1 MRALKLTILIDE
13 NTSISSLAN
22 TFGDYVL
29 LGKKCRFIEFT
40 FNSIT
45 MLSANHL
52 EPIYNLIKTYE
63 KGKPLYYKMFYL
75 HDKINDTYSPISIH
89 CHKGKWFTVM
99 GNTGVEMN
107 YSDSLN
113 GLF

>member
-29 LGKKCRFIEFT
+29 LGNKCRFIQFT
-40 FNSIT
+40 FPSIN

-63 KGKPLYYKMFYL
+63 KGKNLYYKMFYL
-75 HDKINDTYSPISIH
+75 YDETNNTYSPISIH
-89 CHKGKWFTVM
+89 CHKGKWFTV
-99 GNTGVEMN
+99 NASTGVEMN
-107 YSDSLN
+107 YSESLN